1 MAAEDEAAPNPA
13 VEPGGSLLE
22 LEQSQAR
29 QGRKLLVLQLVAALC
44 EGVSDTVFTDIV
56 QVGRGKA
63 QGYRLNSSRS
73 KG

>member
-1 MAAEDEAAPNPA
+1 MVAEDEAAPTPS

-22 LEQSQAR
+22 LEQYQAR

-63 QGYRLNSSRS
+63 RGDRLSTARS

>member
-1 MAAEDEAAPNPA
+1 MVAEDEAAPNPS

-22 LEQSQAR
+22 LEQYQAR

-63 QGYRLNSSRS
+63 RGDRLSTARS

>member
-22 LEQSQAR
+22 LEQCQAR

-63 QGYRLNSSRS
+63 QGDRLNTARS

>member
-13 VEPGGSLLE
+13 VGPGGSLLE
-22 LEQSQAR
+22 LEQYQAR

-63 QGYRLNSSRS
+63 RGDRLNTSRRR
-73 KG
+73 G

>member
-1 MAAEDEAAPNPA
+1 MVAEDQAAPNPT

-29 QGRKLLVLQLVAALC
+29 QGRRLLVLQLVAALC

-63 QGYRLNSSRS
+63 WGDWLDTSRS